1 MEFDH
6 KQGQNLVVRNTPY
19 GSVLMMQEEKNWEGW
34 RDEDDYELVQ
44 HRNEVDSESDSES
57 DSDGEYVN
65 VMLGDDETYGDK
77 TYFAAG
83 DQGMTPNGVEYVR
96 TLPEQFNEESPNKFM
111 KNVIENFALEEKT
124 EKGQPSGTFKMDKK
138 QSMALSKE
146 VVGKQKKIQGKELD
160 DYMNQYFGRTWE
172 HFDVNNDQLI
182 DATDMPG
189 FEKYLLSDQGIDLD
203 ALY

>member
-1 MEFDH
+1 
-6 KQGQNLVVRNTPY
+6 
-19 GSVLMMQEEKNWEGW
+19 MMQEEKNWEGW

-111 KNVIENFALEEKT
+111 KNVIENFALEEKR
-124 EKGQPSGTFKMDKK
+124 GRS
-138 QSMALSKE
+138 LSAP
-146 VVGKQKKIQGKELD
+146 VYTPDPL
-160 DYMNQYFGRTWE
+160 
-172 HFDVNNDQLI
+172 
-182 DATDMPG
+182 
-189 FEKYLLSDQGIDLD
+189 
-203 ALY
+203 